1 MTGSFVSSLPV
12 FACLLSGVALVV
24 SIVSFVSVK
33 RTLERPAQSSLLSL
47 RDATSESETIELK
60 SQIEQLRVRLEEVE
74 QRKQPLSDWTAAE
87 PSSLNL
93 NRRGQVLRL
102 YRRGDSVAHIASTL
116 GLSTGEVALIV
127 KVQEMTPPGRGQEI
141 SGSEL

>member
-1 MTGSFVSSLPV
+1 MSLPV
-12 FACLLSGVALVV
+12 LACLLSGLLLVAGGVAFAWL
-24 SIVSFVSVK
+24 K
-33 RTLERPAQSSLLSL
+33 REIESAAKQHGPDPAIESALTELALEIGR
-47 RDATSESETIELK
+47 
-60 SQIEQLRVRLEEVE
+60 LRVRLEEVE
-74 QRKQPLSDWTAAE
+74 QRKTPLSDWAAAE

-127 KVQEMTPPGRGQEI
+127 KVQEMAPPGRG
-141 SGSEL
+141 